1 MYLKFIIK
9 KNEKKIN
16 PKNYILLAYYQH
28 PLIKLRILINI
39 LNKTNS
45 FKANPFL
52 YLKLNQIFNQQIFL
66 IKIK

>member
-1 MYLKFIIK
+1 M
-9 KNEKKIN
+9 N

-28 PLIKLRILINI
+28 PLIKRRILINI